1 MTPEEKQ
8 EAIDLLNEK
17 TAEHVNQLNDIE
29 PRLLE
34 YYQHLCK
41 HSGIELGD
49 PNDLHNGMELLC
61 AIRLLRL
68 IDTYPLNR
76 EKIDEVLYMGEG
88 EWRQDSE
95 GFWQHIRDGLG
106 QPGRQGAE
114 VYRWEPFQVFM
125 IVSMYGL
132 MAWIGTE
139 SYEGERRLTET
150 ERINEDTREIEDL
163 RRLCTRFVLFGP
175 RKINKSG
182 FAAITNVEDFMF
194 GDYDAQ
200 VVCTANSQ
208 EQSKILFNKTKDLL
222 LQLDPVTGRKFNG
235 KYLSFTATEVKFMK
249 GKYRAAEL
257 IAIPAGGKMPDG
269 KFASRSAEDEYGS
282 AGYTNGRSDMGQTAA
297 VIESSMGPRRE
308 PMTVITTTA
317 SLITSGPFMEMLDAL
332 HKLLLMELK
341 YATGEATPSKAEDRQ
356 MCLLLEP
363 DEWER
368 DEDYLLTSK
377 TVRRKVNP
385 MLGKIVQHSFYDD
398 ECAKSRMDE
407 TKKNETIA
415 KLFNV
420 YRGLRVTK
428 WLTGDQIRPRQIE
441 RRITDC
447 KYQEGWER
455 VFVGLDFGG
464 NDDLFAVT
472 YLGVNYW
479 ANQPIDQ
486 RMFADCEAWIVEK
499 ALKESPNRQLYE
511 KWIEQGWLK
520 MCPGEVFIPDM
531 AINDLMAKN
540 DQGLNL
546 YCFGYDPAQSIQPI
560 NTIKAWLQTLFQEQ
574 GVSQK
579 EIPAIIKKMVV
590 PVPQTFV
597 SMNGLIQK
605 LEWLLL
611 GQEFNSETGGWLYTN
626 DTPFLYLS
634 NSPLWPFC
642 FGNAKVEVSS
652 SELRAIRKSAHH
664 SKIDPIHALM
674 DALHVY
680 DLSEGQVQV

>member
-1 MTPEEKQ
+1 MNEIQQYQQAKERCLDDLERHLPGYANRLN
-8 EAIDLLNEK
+8 AID
-17 TAEHVNQLNDIE
+17 
-29 PRLLE
+29 PRLMIYAEDAVSNRGSHANL
-34 YYQHLCK
+34 
-41 HSGIELGD
+41 
-49 PNDLHNGMELLC
+49 MELLG
-61 AIRLLRL
+61 IRKELRL
-68 IDTYPLNR
+68 MDSYRVNADRVKLWLRAIEGVWQKGQHVKGGLKFDTPRGNDHVMLMPYQVWCVFGIYGFDTEVDMERPWSDY
-76 EKIDEVLYMGEG
+76 EKHEPTE
-88 EWRQDSE
+88 
-95 GFWQHIRDGLG
+95 
-106 QPGRQGAE
+106 
-114 VYRWEPFQVFM
+114 YRGDNGNVWDV
-125 IVSMYGL
+125 
-132 MAWIGTE
+132 
-139 SYEGERRLTET
+139 
-150 ERINEDTREIEDL
+150 
-163 RRLCTRFVLFGP
+163 RRLCQEAHLFQTR
-175 RKINKSG
+175 KSG
-182 FAAITNVEDFMF
+182 KTEFGAALDFVEATIL
-194 GDYDAQ
+194 GPANAQ
-200 VVCTANSQ
+200 ALICANSRDQ
-208 EQSKILFNKTKDLL
+208 AKIAYKAIKQFAYQVDPSCLNRMGGNLFR
-222 LQLDPVTGRKFNG
+222 VTADEMNWQPGHKRKG
-235 KYLSFTATEVKFMK
+235 EIKVMS
-249 GKYRAAEL
+249 
-257 IAIPAGGKMPDG
+257 AGGKRKDGLYASQVHPDEHG
-269 KFASRSAEDEYGS
+269 SAEYINGAADMQELVDVCWGS
-282 AGYTNGRSDMGQTAA
+282 T
-297 VIESSMGPRRE
+297 GPRRE
-308 PMTVITTTA
+308 KLLLHTTTA
-317 SLITSGPFMEMLDAL
+317 GRIKEGPYKNQLE
-332 HKLLLMELK
+332 
-341 YATGEATPSKAEDRQ
+341 TVEDI
-356 MCLLLEP
+356 
-363 DEWER
+363 
-368 DEDYLLTSK
+368 LLTELDHPLGDPCRTEDDK
-377 TVRRKVNP
+377 WFAFMLQLDKWEVGYDLDQLDDPELFRKVNRSI
-385 MLGKIVQHSFYDD
+385 GITVQPTYYKERLHD
-398 ECAKSRMDE
+398 ARMSED
-407 TKKNETIA
+407 TKKEVLS
-415 KLFNV
+415 KDFNIWQGN
-420 YRGLRVTK
+420 RITK

-499 ALKESPNRQLYE
+499 ALKESPNRHLYE

-579 EIPAIIKKMVV
+579 EIPALIKKMVV
-590 PVPQTFV
+590 PVPQSFV
-597 SMNGLIQK
+597 AQNGIIQK

-611 GQEFNSETGGWLYTN
+611 GQEFNAETGGWLYTN